1 MFEDSFFSANI
12 SPAKW
17 SNWWANFY
25 PIAKILVQNIVSRGG
40 GGGGGGGGGEGQ
52 EHNFTY
58 KIVDELLS

>member
-17 SNWWANFY
+17 SNWRANFY
-25 PIAKILVQNIVSRGG
+25 PIAKILVQNIASHRDRGRTR
-40 GGGGGGGGGEGQ
+40 GGGEGQ
-52 EHNFTY
+52 EHNLTY

>member
-25 PIAKILVQNIVSRGG
+25 AIAKILVQNIVSNRDRGRTR
-40 GGGGGGGGGEGQ
+40 GEKGKNIIW
-52 EHNFTY
+52 HT
-58 KIVDELLS
+58 KL

>member
-25 PIAKILVQNIVSRGG
+25 AIAKILVQNIVSNRDRGRTR
-40 GGGGGGGGGEGQ
+40 GGEGQ
-52 EHNFTY
+52 EHNLTH
-58 KIVDELLS
+58 KTVDELLS

>member
-25 PIAKILVQNIVSRGG
+25 PIAKILVQNIVSNRDRGRTR
-40 GGGGGGGGGEGQ
+40 GGGEGQ